1 MSGSDMRIMWIILAL
16 GGISLWYMPDALSL
30 FSGSHN
36 YYKLDDKPRCT
47 KCHGD
52 ISLELHTGFIH
63 NNFTCSDCHRV
74 QKGVQYANATTPG
87 TLAHAAS
94 IVRCADCHSE
104 YLNNTPDTIHEAFIR
119 YGMEH
124 NTSDNCIACH
134 ASISVS
140 INWTR
145 PDARVI
151 ETKSDGYNITIDR
164 TYKAYQNRVET
175 FGNRSGDVIAVSGVT
190 VI

>member
-1 MSGSDMRIMWIILAL
+1 MKAMLVLFAFAGVA
-16 GGISLWYMPDALSL
+16 LWYIPNSISI
-30 FSGSHN
+30 FSGQHN
-36 YYKLDDKPRCT
+36 YYQLDDNMSQIPCT

-52 ISLELHTGFIH
+52 ISMEVHTGFIH

-74 QKGVQYANATTPG
+74 QKSVQYANATTPG

-94 IVRCADCHSE
+94 IVRCEDCHSE
-104 YLNNTPDTIHEAFIR
+104 YLNNTPDSIHEAFIR

-134 ASISVS
+134 TSIAVS

-145 PDARVI
+145 PDTRVI
-151 ETKSDGYNITIDR
+151 ETISNGQIINVSR
-164 TYKAYQNRVET
+164 TYRSNMTGVET
-175 FGNRSGDVIAVSGVT
+175 FGNTSGDVFAVSNVR